1 MERPGKNLDVENDF
15 YDKAGYEYEFL
26 SFGRNFRVKTHFGT
40 LWPVTITSTFDLKLD
55 KSLGDTIISVNGN
68 LIPTEFD
75 K

>member
-1 MERPGKNLDVENDF
+1 MIFMTKRAMNMSSSHLVEI
-15 YDKAGYEYEFL
+15 L
-26 SFGRNFRVKTHFGT
+26 RVKTHFGT

-55 KSLGDTIISVNGN
+55 KSSGDTIICVNGD